1 MDQHR
6 LSISRTKAS
15 TKAMPSSIAGKHP
28 SVMLSQGMA
37 SRGDIMEENAREA
50 LIVLGCP
57 EVPVQQALALYAADR
72 LNDDGYTLT
81 IAGNPAVLNLLRIS
95 DPKRM
100 YIRELVELERC
111 IDELSREVRQAD
123 LVLAFIHNDAG
134 ISFAST
140 IRFLFP
146 GSLIVLVFGREAEAL
161 AGELEISCELIMD
174 PAVHN
179 PGKLRRKLDLVMG
192 W

>member
-1 MDQHR
+1 
-6 LSISRTKAS
+6 
-15 TKAMPSSIAGKHP
+15 MPSSIAGKQP

-37 SRGDIMEENAREA
+37 SRGDIIEGKAREA

-72 LNDDGYTLT
+72 LNDDGYSLS

-111 IDELSREVRQAD
+111 IDELSKEVRQAD
-123 LVLAFIHNDAG
+123 LILAFIHNDAG

-146 GSLIVLVFGREAEAL
+146 GRLVVLVFGREAEAR
-161 AGELEISCELIMD
+161 AEELEISCELIMD

-179 PGKLRRKLDLVMG
+179 PGKLRRKLDEVMG
-192 W
+192 WQKQ

>member
-1 MDQHR
+1 
-6 LSISRTKAS
+6 
-15 TKAMPSSIAGKHP
+15 
-28 SVMLSQGMA
+28 MLSQGVA
-37 SRGDIMEENAREA
+37 SRGDLMDKTANEA

-81 IAGNPAVLNLLRIS
+81 IAGNPSVLNLLRIS
-95 DPKRM
+95 DPKKM
-100 YIRELVELERC
+100 YLRELVELEKC
-111 IDELSREVRQAD
+111 IDELSQEIRRPS

-134 ISFAST
+134 ISYAST
-140 IRFLFP
+140 IRFLFH
-146 GSLIVLVFGREAEAL
+146 GRLVVLIFGRDAEAL
-161 AGELEISCELIMD
+161 AGDLDCSCDLIME

-192 W
+192 WEKR